1 MRIGVLANS
10 LPAALS
16 VYDEARAVSGSQVWV
31 LLFAAS
37 GESHLSGLARHLARL
52 FLKPGRWKSLRLI
65 AAHRVCLLR
74 EPLSHPETLRRLR
87 ELNLDIGLHKSGNIY
102 REPTINCF
110 RVGILNA
117 HIGLLPRY
125 RGRSVMEW
133 ALLHG
138 DRVGISVFFIDSGI
152 DTGERIVLSEPV
164 DISHCKSVAEAKQY
178 LFDFDADFYRRALES
193 LRSDE
198 IAYRINDGSEGR
210 RYYVMSRLFLDVAER
225 CLVLGNRESSN
236 LRSEI

>member
-16 VYDEARAVSGSQVWV
+16 VYDEARAVSGSQVRV

-37 GESHLSGLARHLARL
+37 GESHLSSLARHLARL

-102 REPTINCF
+102 REATINCF

-138 DRVGISVFFIDSGI
+138 DPVGISVFFIDSGI
-152 DTGERIVLSEPV
+152 DTGARIVLSEKV
-164 DISHCKSVAEAKQY
+164 DVSHCKSLAEAKGY
-178 LFDFDADFYRRALES
+178 LFNLDATFYRRAVELCHTEKMNHQ
-193 LRSDE
+193 
-198 IAYRINDGSEGR
+198 INDDSGR
-210 RYYVMSRLFLDVAER
+210 RFYVMSQLFQRAVEQCFNR
-225 CLVLGNRESSN
+225 QPTGGNN
-236 LRSEI
+236 